1 MSISSQSLGKEV
13 VALHH
18 VDARLARCIRT
29 GPDTPRLGIARI
41 HVAEDHD
48 KDYQRRA
55 KQSICGVA
63 AWVTGAAKST
73 GISISITNRSANLCR
88 GSTSSAREVAGS
100 RAMRSLLRDVG
111 PRDGSLFWE
120 IIGPPF

>member
-1 MSISSQSLGKEV
+1 M

-73 GISISITNRSANLCR
+73 GISISIPTGLLIFVEEAP
-88 GSTSSAREVAGS
+88 SSARIQGYAQF
-100 RAMRSLLRDVG
+100 A
-111 PRDGSLFWE
+111 
-120 IIGPPF
+120 

>member
-1 MSISSQSLGKEV
+1 MSISSQSRGKEV

-18 VDARLARCIRT
+18 VDARLARCVRT

-63 AWVTGAAKST
+63 AWVTGAAKSI
-73 GISISITNRSANLCR
+73 GISISIPTGLLIFVEEALRPPGR
-88 GSTSSAREVAGS
+88 
-100 RAMRSLLRDVG
+100 LRDPGLCAVCLGMWG
-111 PRDGSLFWE
+111 PEMGSLFWE